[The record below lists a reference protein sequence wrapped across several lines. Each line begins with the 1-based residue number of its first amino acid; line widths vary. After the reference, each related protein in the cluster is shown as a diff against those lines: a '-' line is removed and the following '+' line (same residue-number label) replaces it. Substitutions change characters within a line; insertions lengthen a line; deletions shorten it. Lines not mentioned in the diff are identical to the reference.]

1 MFKLHLAL
9 ATLFLS
15 ATMANAFPLW
25 DQPISNPAP
34 VPAQCTDFSGKFI
47 GGCDIDGNRVEET
60 MEVKQSGCETITI
73 AGKTISIGGL
83 FTTTSASAAS
93 KTELGKAEACT
104 MTLVWDA
111 KKEHLLF
118 HGGKMIQKV
127 GAVQEKGEIRTLDGS
142 LKLQADKL
150 SLVLNESGA
159 AVRKVASCE
168 YTRQ

>member
-25 DQPISNPAP
+25 DKPVTNPAV

-47 GGCDIDGNRVEET
+47 GACDIEGSRVEET
-60 MEVKQSGCETITI
+60 IEVKQSGCEQITL

-83 FTTTSASAAS
+83 FTMTSASPAT

-111 KKEHLLF
+111 KKEQLLF
-118 HGGKMIQKV
+118 HGGKMVQKV
-127 GAVQEKGEIRTLDGS
+127 GAIQEKGDVKMLDGS
-142 LKLQADKL
+142 LSLQADKL
-150 SLVLNESGA
+150 ALELNEVGA
-159 AVRKVASCE
+159 TSKRLANCE
-168 YTRQ
+168 YTKQ